1 MQLTNAQLN
10 KKYTEI
16 HKLFPNSKTNG
27 LRSEGSFLV
36 EDLYIDKELSK
47 MIIYNKDSIVIGIG
61 NSDKKLIEKKTFDK
75 VILNELPNFKSSKS
89 AIVDNKIYY
98 YDEINNYLVIN
109 NSESEE
115 NEFPLKS
122 FFIIIEPKIIEVW
135 TKNISNWK

>member
-1 MQLTNAQLN
+1 MQLANAQLN

-36 EDLYIDKELSK
+36 EDLYIDKEISK
-47 MIIYNKDSIVIGIG
+47 MIIYNKDSVAIGIG
-61 NSDKKLIEKKTFDK
+61 NTDKKLIEKKTFDK
-75 VILNELPNFKSSKS
+75 EILNELPNFKYSKT
-89 AIVDNKIYY
+89 AKVDSKIYY
-98 YDEINNYLVIN
+98 YDEKNNYLIIN
-109 NSESEE
+109 NSESVE
-115 NEFPLKS
+115 NEFPIKS